1 MKIKTKPI
9 SMFKC
14 LYLESLVGMI
24 ITFLIFIHF
33 SADYVRQGDKDVF
46 IDTAQAHLQHYVDSQ
61 DEYDG
66 LYQRLSQNSELSLY
80 DYKLQIIDQEED
92 AVHYCLNCEALAEH
106 NGRTIYIN
114 DADLFAIALPIPDS
128 TQFLL
133 FAEKEDL
140 ITVSRAWY
148 EDRDNHFFL
157 MLFITMSLALAILLY
172 LPLHRV
178 NKRVNKL
185 LVVQEAFGQGDL
197 RVRAESYHISPIKE
211 IAQSFNEMAE
221 DIETRVKQ
229 AHIFSQA
236 IPHEIRTPLSRIQMA
251 SDLLR
256 LGDTKNKET
265 LHDNI
270 DNYIEDISL
279 LTSDIIQLSR
289 LNNKRC
295 TINSPQPEVIDLV
308 KLCQKR
314 IEMINHDSIIT
325 FNVDENLSLQHP
337 FGAVCFAK
345 LTLDNLIKNA
355 VSYGH
360 GSVEVSLHEF
370 NCCWTID
377 VEDNGEGVPKDKRNE
392 IFLAFSRLDKSRN
405 LNKGGFGL
413 GLAIASQAAK
423 NLGWRLLV
431 DESHLGGARFTVVI
445 PKSNV

>member
-1 MKIKTKPI
+1 MSMKAKPM

-14 LYLESLVGMI
+14 LYLESVVGMV
-24 ITFLIFIHF
+24 ITFFIFIHL
-33 SADYVRQGDKDVF
+33 SEGYVRQGDKDVF
-46 IDTAQAHLQHYVDSQ
+46 IDTATAHLQHYVNSRY
-61 DEYDG
+61 EADG
-66 LYQRLSQNSELSLY
+66 LYQKLSHNLELSFY
-80 DYKLQIIDQEED
+80 DYNLQVIEQDKNIED
-92 AVHYCLNCEALAEH
+92 YCLDCEPFTEH
-106 NGRTIYIN
+106 KGRTIYIN

-133 FAEKEDL
+133 FTETEDP
-140 ITVSRAWY
+140 ISISTPWY
-148 EDRDNHFFL
+148 ADRDNHFFL

-172 LPLHRV
+172 LPLRRV

-185 LVVQEAFGQGDL
+185 LKVQEAFGQGDL
-197 RVRAESYHISPIKE
+197 SVRAESYHISPIKE

-229 AHIFSQA
+229 AQIFSQA

-256 LGDTKNKET
+256 RDDTKNKAA

-279 LTSDIIQLSR
+279 LTADIIQLSR

-295 TINSPQPEVIDLV
+295 SSNAPHAEAIDLT
-308 KLCQKR
+308 KLCHKR
-314 IEMINHDSIIT
+314 IEMMSHNTAIQ
-325 FNVDENLSLQHP
+325 FNVDKNVSQHHP
-337 FGAVCFAK
+337 FGPHCFAK
-345 LTLDNLIKNA
+345 LVLDNLIKNA
-355 VSYGH
+355 MNYGN

-370 NCCWTID
+370 DCCWTID
-377 VEDNGEGVPKDKRNE
+377 VEDNGEGIPKDKRNE
-392 IFLAFSRLDKSRN
+392 IFLAFSRLDESRN

-423 NLGWRLLV
+423 NLGWKISV
-431 DESHLGGARFTVVI
+431 DDSHLGGARFTVLI
-445 PKSNV
+445 AKSER